1 MNQRYF
7 ALTIVSCLLLL
18 SPTAPLLA
26 KVSVKKLPVQDV
38 DLTTIPDGSYT
49 GSFTHDDIHYE
60 VESTIKDHTI
70 VAIEIL
76 NNKKS
81 RWARKAER
89 IIPVILERQTANVD
103 GISGAS
109 ISSMLLK
116 KAVEDSL
123 LNGQQ
128 KP

>member
-1 MNQRYF
+1 MNQRF
-7 ALTIVSCLLLL
+7 IALSIVSCLLFL
-18 SPTAPLLA
+18 SPAAPVLA

-49 GSFTHDDIHYE
+49 GSFTHDDVRYE

-81 RWARKAER
+81 RHGRKAER